1 MRIIS
6 KPANLNISSK
16 SIFMLLFIILLFQT
30 NTFSQTLEEKITDII
45 SKMTLQEKILQL
57 HKEGSMNT
65 ADNTRLNIPG
75 FVMSD
80 GPHGVRNGQ
89 ATSFP
94 VGIGLA
100 ATWDTS
106 LVRLVG
112 IAMGQEFRG
121 KGIQQMLGPCLDLC
135 LDPRDGRSP
144 ETGGE
149 DPYLDAKINTAI
161 VEGVQSTG
169 TIATP
174 KHFYTEYRQNGRT
187 TNNYTISNRMLME
200 HHGLAFREALQIG
213 GAMSIMSSYN
223 MINSKSAA
231 KNPTLLSTILRTK
244 WGFPYYVV
252 SDWGSIYTSP
262 DSAIKAGCDVEM
274 GSNLYADA
282 TTGLEAH
289 IKDSTLTEQDI
300 DNSLRRVL
308 RTKYLSGIMNYY
320 PPGDPSDINSAA
332 HQALCLEA
340 GKVGIVLLKNQ
351 DNILPLDK
359 TKIKTIAVLGPNANV
374 MRTDAQGSSWVDPF
388 YTVTP
393 RQGIENYLG
402 PTKVLYAQG
411 CTIDGSTYATDFG
424 DAINYATQAD
434 VVVYFGGLDPTQEG
448 ETQDRKNQS
457 IELPGRQ
464 KDFIQLLKNANPNVI
479 VVLISGGI
487 CTATP
492 FINDIKGLL
501 YAFYPGQEGGNA
513 IAQVLFGDYN
523 PSGKLPVTMPMS
535 DQQLPDPSMSQNTN
549 VNLDAIQGGG
559 YRWFDYNKTI
569 PQFAFGYG
577 LSYTT
582 FAYSNFQMSS
592 QKWEYYEKPITV
604 SVDVTNTGSRAG
616 EEVVQLYVSEPV
628 GFVTKFPKDLKGFQ
642 KVFLNPGETKTVS
655 ITVTPSDLYYCRQS
669 GNRFSYE
676 IDPAPY
682 YFKIG
687 SSSDSIKFTGT
698 LDMRPPNNRKPDLQI
713 ANILTVPRYPVKGDK
728 VLFLATIINRGV
740 WPSPSSTFHEV
751 SFKLDGQYECSSF
764 SLQDSIPKG
773 GMALVCGNT
782 NEIGGDYFWTAGDPG
797 TYTIQATVDSKQ
809 AIDETDETNNTK
821 TFTVRVYDAP
831 PVNLALRKTVTVS
844 SVENNNTNYDGSKA
858 VDGSINTRW
867 SSAWSDPQWI
877 VIDLGSQ
884 TVFNRVSLN
893 WEAAYGK
900 VYQIQISNDNANWTT
915 IVNQNNGRGG
925 VEQYNVSANARY
937 LRIYGTQRGTQ
948 WGFSLYE
955 IEVYNITTP
964 TAVNEKENQLPFDFS
979 LSNNYPNP
987 FNPST
992 TIKYA
997 VPKSGNVKIEIFNS
1011 LGQLVK
1017 TLTDTYHNAGQYTEV
1032 WNGDDASGSLVASGV
1047 YFYRM
1052 SAEGFT
1058 LVKKM
1063 VLMK

>member
-1 MRIIS
+1 MSHTSTQFRS
-6 KPANLNISSK
+6 KKFFFLFLV
-16 SIFMLLFIILLFQT
+16 IFFSYQFK
-30 NTFSQTLEEKITDII
+30 NYSQTLEERITDII
-45 SKMTLQEKILQL
+45 LKMSLQEKIQQL
-57 HKEGSMNT
+57 HKNDWMTT

-80 GPHGVRNGQ
+80 GPHGVRNGL

-106 LVRLVG
+106 LVRRVG
-112 IAMGQEFRG
+112 VAMGQEFRG

-187 TNNYTISNRMLME
+187 TNDYKISNRMLME
-200 HHGLAFREALQIG
+200 HHGLQFREAIQIG

-223 MINSKSAA
+223 SLNGKSAA

-252 SDWGSIYTSP
+252 SDWNSIYSNP
-262 DSAIKAGCDVEM
+262 DEAIKAGCDVEM
-274 GSNLYADA
+274 GSDLYADT
-282 TTGLEAH
+282 TTGLLGLVKSGKLIEN
-289 IKDSTLTEQDI
+289 DI
-300 DNSLRRVL
+300 DNAVRRVL
-308 RTKYLSGIMNYY
+308 RTKILSGVMDYY

-340 GKVGIVLLKNQ
+340 GKKGIVLLKNQ
-351 DNILPLDK
+351 NNILPLDK
-359 TKIKTIAVLGPNANV
+359 NSGKTIAVLGPNANV
-374 MRTDAQGSSWVDPF
+374 MRTDARGSSEVSPF

-393 RQGIENYLG
+393 KQGIENYVG
-402 PTKVLYAQG
+402 ANKVLYAQG
-411 CTIDGSTYATDFG
+411 CTIAG
-424 DAINYATQAD
+424 NYASDIGPAIQYAQQAD
-434 VVVYFGGLDPTQEG
+434 VVIYFGGLDPTQEG
-448 ETQDRKNQS
+448 EGADRANYS
-457 IELPGRQ
+457 IQLPGRQ

-513 IAQVLFGDYN
+513 IAQILFGDYN

-535 DQQLPDPSMSQNTN
+535 DSQLPDSSMSQTTN
-549 VNLDAIQGGG
+549 INLDAIQGGG
-559 YRWFDYNKTI
+559 YRWFDYNNTT
-569 PQFAFGYG
+569 PQFAFGFG

-582 FAYSNFQMSS
+582 FAYSNFTMSHT
-592 QKWEYYEKPITV
+592 KYAFYEEPITI
-604 SVDVTNTGSRAG
+604 SVDVTNTGTRAG
-616 EEVVQLYVSEPV
+616 EEVAQLYVSEPL
-628 GFVTKFPKDLKGFQ
+628 GFVTKFKKDLKGFQ

-655 ITVTPSDLYYCRQS
+655 FVVTPSDFYY
-669 GNRFSYE
+669 FSQKTNGYE

-682 YFKIG
+682 IFSVG
-687 SSSDSIKFTGT
+687 SSSDSIKFSGT
-698 LDMRPPNNRKPDLQI
+698 LDLRPPNNRLPDLQI
-713 ANILTVPRYPVKGDK
+713 ANVMTVPRYPVKGDK
-728 VLFLATIINRGV
+728 VIFLATIINRGV
-740 WPSPSSTFHEV
+740 WPSPGATFHEV
-751 SFKLDGQYECSSF
+751 RFKVDGQYACSSVA
-764 SLQDSIPKG
+764 LEDSIPKG
-773 GMALVCGNT
+773 GMALVCGNVNDNNGT
-782 NEIGGDYFWTAGDPG
+782 YYWTADNLG
-797 TYTIQATVDSKQ
+797 THTIEATVNPTAKDIQ
-809 AIDETDETNNTK
+809 ETIYTNNTK
-821 TFTVRVYDAP
+821 TATFRVYDAP

-844 SVENNNTNYDGSKA
+844 SIENNNSAYVGSKA
-858 VDGSINTRW
+858 VDGNNGTRW
-867 SSAWSDPQWI
+867 SSAWSDTQWI
-877 VIDLGSQ
+877 AIDFGSV
-884 TVFNRVSLN
+884 TTFNRIKLN

-900 VYQIQISNDNANWTT
+900 QYRIEVSNDNSNWTT
-915 IVNQNNGRGG
+915 LLTQTNGQGG
-925 VEQYNVSANARY
+925 IEQYNVSASARY
-937 LRIYGTQRGTQ
+937 LRIYGTKRGTQ
-948 WGFSLYE
+948 YGYSLYE
-955 IEVYNITTP
+955 IEVYNLTSP
-964 TAVNEKENQLPFDFS
+964 TSVNEKETELPFSFK

-992 TIKYA
+992 TINYEI
-997 VPKSGNVKIEIFNS
+997 PKASNVRIEIFNS

-1017 TLTDTYHNAGQYTEV
+1017 VLTDSFHQAGKYSSI
-1032 WNGDDASGSLVASGV
+1032 WNGDDSSGSLVASGI

>member
-1 MRIIS
+1 MSHTSTQFRS
-6 KPANLNISSK
+6 KKFFFLFMV
-16 SIFMLLFIILLFQT
+16 IFFSYQFK
-30 NTFSQTLEEKITDII
+30 NYSQTLEERITDII
-45 SKMTLQEKILQL
+45 SKMSLQEKIQQL
-57 HKEGSMNT
+57 HKNDWMTT

-80 GPHGVRNGQ
+80 GPHGVRNGL

-106 LVRLVG
+106 LVRRVG
-112 IAMGQEFRG
+112 VAMGQEFRG

-187 TNNYTISNRMLME
+187 TNDYKISNRMLME
-200 HHGLAFREALQIG
+200 HHGLQFREAIQIG

-223 MINSKSAA
+223 SLNGKSAA

-252 SDWGSIYTSP
+252 SDWNSIYSNP
-262 DSAIKAGCDVEM
+262 DEAIKAGCDVEM
-274 GSNLYADA
+274 GSDLYADT
-282 TTGLEAH
+282 TTGLLGLVKSGKLIEN
-289 IKDSTLTEQDI
+289 DI
-300 DNSLRRVL
+300 DNAVRRVL
-308 RTKYLSGIMNYY
+308 RTKILSGVMDYY

-332 HQALCLEA
+332 HQALCLET
-340 GKVGIVLLKNQ
+340 GKKGIVLLKNQ
-351 DNILPLDK
+351 NNILPLDK
-359 TKIKTIAVLGPNANV
+359 NSGKTIAVLGPNANV
-374 MRTDAQGSSWVDPF
+374 MRTDAAGSSWVDPF

-393 RQGIENYLG
+393 RQGIENYVG
-402 PTKVLYAQG
+402 ANKVLYAQG
-411 CTIDGSTYATDFG
+411 CTISGSSFATDFG
-424 DAINYATQAD
+424 VAIQYAKQAD
-434 VVVYFGGLDPTQEG
+434 VVIYFGGLDPTQEG
-448 ETQDRKNQS
+448 EGADRANYS
-457 IELPGRQ
+457 IQLPGRQ

-513 IAQVLFGDYN
+513 IAQILFGDYN

-535 DQQLPDPSMSQNTN
+535 DSQLPDSSMSQTTN
-549 VNLDAIQGGG
+549 INLDAIQGGG
-559 YRWFDYNKTI
+559 YRWFDYNNTT
-569 PQFAFGYG
+569 PQFAFGFG

-582 FAYSNFQMSS
+582 FAYSNFTMSHT
-592 QKWEYYEKPITV
+592 KYAFYEEPITIN
-604 SVDVTNTGSRAG
+604 VDVTNTGTRAG
-616 EEVVQLYVSEPV
+616 EEVAQLYVSEPL
-628 GFVTKFPKDLKGFQ
+628 GFVTKFKKDLKGFQ

-655 ITVTPSDLYYCRQS
+655 FVVTPSDFYY
-669 GNRFSYE
+669 FSQKTNGYE

-682 YFKIG
+682 IFSVG
-687 SSSDSIKFTGT
+687 SSSDSIKFSGT
-698 LDMRPPNNRKPDLQI
+698 LDLRPPNNRLPDLQI
-713 ANILTVPRYPVKGDK
+713 ANVMTVPRYPVKGDK
-728 VLFLATIINRGV
+728 VIFLATIINRGV
-740 WPSPSSTFHEV
+740 WPSPGATFHEV
-751 SFKLDGQYECSSF
+751 RFKVDGQYACSSVA
-764 SLQDSIPKG
+764 LEDSIPKG
-773 GMALVCGNT
+773 GMALICGNVNDNNGT
-782 NEIGGDYFWTAGDPG
+782 YYWTADNLG
-797 TYTIQATVDSKQ
+797 THTIEATVNPTAKDIQ
-809 AIDETDETNNTK
+809 ETIYTNNTK
-821 TFTVRVYDAP
+821 TATFRVYDAP

-844 SVENNNTNYDGSKA
+844 SIENNNSAYVGSKA
-858 VDGSINTRW
+858 VDGNNGTRW
-867 SSAWSDPQWI
+867 SSAWTDTQWI
-877 VIDLGSQ
+877 TIDFGSV
-884 TVFNRVSLN
+884 TTFNRIKLN

-900 VYQIQISNDNANWTT
+900 QYRIEVSNDNSNWTT
-915 IVNQNNGRGG
+915 LLTQTNGQGG
-925 VEQYNVSANARY
+925 IEQYNVSASARY
-937 LRIYGTQRGTQ
+937 LRIYGTKRGTQ
-948 WGFSLYE
+948 YGYSLYE
-955 IEVYNITTP
+955 IEVYNLTSP
-964 TAVNEKENQLPFDFS
+964 TSVNEKETELPFSFK

-992 TIKYA
+992 TINYEI
-997 VPKSGNVKIEIFNS
+997 PKASNVRIEIFNS

-1017 TLTDTYHNAGQYTEV
+1017 VLTDSFHQAGKYSSI
-1032 WNGDDASGSLVASGV
+1032 WNGDDSSGSLVASGI